1 MLGYLI
7 DFLIFNI
14 RKILKELFLSI
25 NMYPK
30 RIDYRTRR
38 NLVIAISMILLILLY
53 MFKNTSFLIRTF
65 SAVFLLIFFFFIDYY
80 FDVRF
85 KPIHYLFIILI
96 SAFGLMLSPLY
107 FIYSQYDK
115 ILHLVLP
122 IMLSAIVFHMVS
134 KLKLKLKW
142 NLTFVFFIIMG
153 SLALFEIGEYLL
165 DMFFDLKLQ
174 GVFLRDIQGLQKFD
188 VLLDKIDDTMI
199 DLVLGFVGALTYAFF
214 KIFTNRLKS

>member
-1 MLGYLI
+1 
-7 DFLIFNI
+7 
-14 RKILKELFLSI
+14 
-25 NMYPK
+25 MYKK

-38 NLVIAISMILLILLY
+38 NLVIAISTTLLILLY
-53 MFKNTSFLIRTF
+53 MFKNTSFLIRTL
-65 SAVFLLIFFFFIDYY
+65 SAVSLLIFFFFIDYY

-85 KPIHYLFIILI
+85 KPRHYLFIILI
-96 SAFGLMLSPLY
+96 STFGLMLSPLY

-165 DMFFDLKLQ
+165 DTFFDLKLQ

-199 DLVLGFVGALTYAFF
+199 DLVLGFVGALTYVFF
-214 KIFTNRLKS
+214 KLFTKKFQS

>member
-65 SAVFLLIFFFFIDYY
+65 SAVSLLIFFFFIDYY

-122 IMLSAIVFHMVS
+122 VMLSAIVFHMVS

-153 SLALFEIGEYLL
+153 SLALFEI
-165 DMFFDLKLQ
+165 
-174 GVFLRDIQGLQKFD
+174 
-188 VLLDKIDDTMI
+188 
-199 DLVLGFVGALTYAFF
+199 
-214 KIFTNRLKS
+214 

>member
-1 MLGYLI
+1 
-7 DFLIFNI
+7 
-14 RKILKELFLSI
+14 
-25 NMYPK
+25 MYPK

-65 SAVFLLIFFFFIDYY
+65 SAVSLLIFFFFIDYY

-122 IMLSAIVFHMVS
+122 VMLSAIVFHMVS

-199 DLVLGFVGALTYAFF
+199 DLVLGFVGALTYVFF